1 MKAGLFAVYGRW
13 LLLAAVIGC
22 VEAAPHRSAAAVAAF
37 KRAHPCPVN
46 GATLGSCP
54 GYQVDHIQ
62 PLCAGGP
69 DEPANMQWLTIH
81 DHAHKT
87 KLDVMLCRS
96 RGPFKPT
103 TPITQGP

>member
-1 MKAGLFAVYGRW
+1 MRRSACLAA
-13 LLLAAVIGC
+13 LLAVFATNLH
-22 VEAAPHRSAAAVAAF
+22 ASAPHRSAAAVAAF
-37 KRAHPCPVN
+37 KRTNPCPVN
-46 GATLGSCP
+46 GATRGSCP

-96 RGPFKPT
+96 RGPFKPI
-103 TPITQGP
+103 PPEESP

>member
-1 MKAGLFAVYGRW
+1 MRRVACLAA
-13 LLLAAVIGC
+13 LLLVFAANLSA
-22 VEAAPHRSAAAVAAF
+22 AAPHRSAAAVAAF

-46 GATLGSCP
+46 GATRGSCP

-69 DEPANMQWLTIH
+69 DEPSNMQWLTIH

-96 RGPFKPT
+96 RGPFK
-103 TPITQGP
+103 QSSAYQ